1 MTDVSVIL
9 HDALIVPGTSP
20 GRLPFFGWI
29 HVQDGLIR
37 GMGRGEAPAGLVG
50 MRIDCTGDVLL
61 PGLIN
66 LHAHSHSSL
75 TRGSAEGI
83 SLEDW
88 LAEVER
94 EQRLLTED
102 DAYVAAL
109 GTYAEALLSGTT
121 TILDMCLRPDAA
133 LRAAET
139 LGIRAIIAPYV
150 ADTKPFTPNLTTTAR
165 LLEHCRARRKTV
177 SVWVGLHDLESC
189 SDDQIR
195 EGVALAKAYGTGLHL
210 HCSESEFSVQQT
222 LRRTGSTPVAHLN
235 TLGALGPKTLL
246 AHCVW
251 ANEEDQ
257 DLLRRH
263 GSGVTHCPHANLK
276 LGSGIAPIPA
286 MLSRGVPVALGTD
299 GAKANNRLDMFDVM
313 KFASL
318 LHKGVSRNPRVM
330 PVDQILGMATERAAQ
345 IIGEPDLG
353 ILAPGRKADLITVR
367 ADDFHVQPM
376 LPDTVW
382 TNLVHAA
389 RGSDVSLVMVAG
401 KIVARDGELVGI
413 QSHGLRSRFREVG
426 LELISRTRSGAGG

>member
-1 MTDVSVIL
+1 MSDDSVWL
-9 HDALIVPGTSP
+9 HDALIVPGARP
-20 GRLPFFGWI
+20 EQVPFFGWI

-37 GMGRGEAPAGLVG
+37 DMGRGDAPRDRVGLS
-50 MRIDCTGDVLL
+50 IDCAGDVLL

-75 TRGSAEGI
+75 TRGSAEGV

-88 LAEVER
+88 LAQVEQ

-150 ADTKPFTPNLTTTAR
+150 ADTKPFTPTLATAAR
-165 LLEHCRARRKTV
+165 LLEQFRSHPGTV

-189 SDDQIR
+189 SDRQIQD
-195 EGVALAKAYGTGLHL
+195 GVALAKTFGTGLHL
-210 HCSESEFSVQQT
+210 HCSESEFSVRQT
-222 LRRTGSTPVAHLN
+222 QRRTGSTPVAHLE
-235 TLGALGPKTLL
+235 TLGALGSKTVL

-251 ANEEDQ
+251 ANEDDQ
-257 DLLRRH
+257 GILQRH
-263 GSGVTHCPHANLK
+263 GSAVTHCPHANLK
-276 LGSGIAPIPA
+276 LGSGVAPIPA
-286 MLSRGVPVALGTD
+286 MMSRGIAVALGTD

-318 LHKGVSRNPRVM
+318 LHKGVFRNPRVM
-330 PVDQILGMATERAAQ
+330 PVHQILGMATECAGQ
-345 IIGEPDLG
+345 IIGEPGLG
-353 ILAPGRKADLITVR
+353 VLAPGMKADLITVR

-376 LPDTVW
+376 LPDTVL

-401 KIVARDGELVGI
+401 RIVARDGELMGI
-413 QSHGLRSRFREVG
+413 QSHDLRGQFREVG
-426 LELISRTRSGAGG
+426 LELISRVHSAASG